1 MSLER
6 LVQQGKIQEL
16 IFTSKPISRS
26 AINSYLGDLYAS
38 SPEAEAALEKLR
50 KDILDAGNSIRV
62 DTLDASDMRN
72 LIKSLL
78 ARDLLSAEKAATLK
92 SFLGSDIIIDEVTS
106 VLNMQMARL
115 DDWEWPAEGVKV
127 DMRRHLSG
135 KYRYVNQHADFGRS
149 SLMLMTR
156 PSQGV
161 HGHVDNRGASVPTY
175 RHEMEH

>member
-1 MSLER
+1 M
-6 LVQQGKIQEL
+6 
-16 IFTSKPISRS
+16 SRS
-26 AINSYLGDLYAS
+26 AITSYLGDLFAS

-50 KDILDAGNSIRV
+50 EDILDAGNSIYM
-62 DTLDASDMRN
+62 DTLNASGMRD

-92 SFLGSDIIIDEVTS
+92 GFLDSDIIIDEVTS

-135 KYRYVNQHADFGRS
+135 KYRYVNQHANFGGPS
-149 SLMLMTR
+149 MMLMTR

-161 HGHVDNRGASVPTY
+161 HGHDYNRGASVPTY
-175 RHEMEH
+175 RHGMEHKIQIGI

>member
-1 MSLER
+1 M
-6 LVQQGKIQEL
+6 
-16 IFTSKPISRS
+16 SRS
-26 AINSYLGDLYAS
+26 AITSYLGDLFAS

-50 KDILDAGNSIRV
+50 KDIRDAGNSIRV
-62 DTLDASDMRN
+62 DTLDASGMRN

-92 SFLGSDIIIDEVTS
+92 SFLDSDIIIEEVTS

-135 KYRYVNQHADFGRS
+135 KYRYVNQHVHLGRS
-149 SLMLMTR
+149 SMMLMTC

-161 HGHVDNRGASVPTY
+161 HGHDDNRGASVPTY
-175 RHEMEH
+175 RHGMEHQLQIGI

>member
-1 MSLER
+1 M
-6 LVQQGKIQEL
+6 
-16 IFTSKPISRS
+16 SRS
-26 AINSYLGDLYAS
+26 AITSYLGDLFAN

-62 DTLDASDMRN
+62 DTLSASGMRD

-78 ARDLLSAEKAATLK
+78 ARDLLSTDKTATLK
-92 SFLGSDIIIDEVTS
+92 SFLDSDIIIDEVTS

-135 KYRYVNQHADFGRS
+135 KYRYVNQHANFGES
-149 SLMLMTR
+149 
-156 PSQGV
+156 
-161 HGHVDNRGASVPTY
+161 
-175 RHEMEH
+175 